1 MCKHVNES
9 FLMIQLQGI
18 PPHVPFPARRC
29 PDGKIRLFSKG
40 ADTMIMARLRDHQAI
55 TPSVRRHLVRA
66 GKKEEQG
73 LGLGVK

>member
-1 MCKHVNES
+1 MHKRVSAS
-9 FLMIQLQGI
+9 FLVIQLQGI
-18 PPHVPFPARRC
+18 SPRVPFPAHRC

-66 GKKEEQG
+66 GKKEGQG
-73 LGLGVK
+73 LGLGAK